1 MSSTDDDDE
10 NKLKIFLLTTPC
22 NAESVIR
29 YERIFSFYVVSASEE
44 KAREYYPYIGD
55 EIKIVLLNDNGNKMW
70 QMMTKDDEILSL
82 EQRDIF
88 TIANPWISA
97 DKIQHIKVKCIRDA
111 RHDHVEGQILD
122 IHKLRKYSITNT

>member
-1 MSSTDDDDE
+1 MSSTNDDE
-10 NKLKIFLLTTPC
+10 NILKVFLLTTPC

-29 YERIFSFYVVSASEE
+29 YERIFSFLVVSSSEE

-55 EIKIVLLNDNGNKMW
+55 EIKIVLLNDNGNRIW
-70 QMMTKDDEILSL
+70 QMMTKDDEVLSL

-97 DKIQHIKVKCIRDA
+97 DKIQHIKVKYIQNA
-111 RHDHVEGQILD
+111 RHDRTEGQILD
-122 IHKLRKYSITNT
+122 IYKLRRYSITNT